1 MSFAMS
7 YLLPIVIVAAVVVI
21 IGIIIIRNRL
31 KRKSECFDD
40 EIAESLSSITF
51 IKPQSNNEESYQA
64 VSEVN
69 AQPFDDI
76 EEALEAMFADRYIT
90 GSDEKSIISQFSDI
104 YQKANTLSN
113 RLEFFKI
120 EPSSKLEKLLS
131 DYLNIH
137 FHVKGHNKKHIEN
150 LQERYNEFFDRCLA
164 YPLDAQQRRSIVSE
178 EDNCLVVSSA
188 GSGKTSSIV
197 GKVKFLTDIMKVEP
211 EKILLI
217 SYTNKA
223 AAELT
228 DRMGIPEL
236 RGYTFHKLALD
247 LIGQVTKQKPSICEN
262 TDALFVNIYRQ
273 LLKDLNF
280 RKSVFRYFI
289 DFQDDE
295 EDWEKRKQE
304 RMQDLA
310 AKKGTR
316 LKAMLPDM
324 DGNDIYVKS
333 LQEQKLCFV
342 LSSLGV
348 KFRYEEPY
356 EHHVADETHSQYKPD
371 FSIYY
376 ESHGQIKRIYLE
388 HFAVDEHSLVPT
400 WFATEKGLTYE
411 KANKQYNDGI
421 TWKKYL
427 HEKYGT
433 KLLYTSSA
441 DFHYFDITEKLKKML
456 TEVGVTCR
464 ERTIEELYAMVLPE
478 GSKREKAFIRL
489 VVTFVTLLKS
499 SCKSLN
505 DILSNNEDERTDFI
519 IRNIFKPVYDCY
531 QEELHRRGQI
541 DFTDAI
547 LMATDLC
554 RQHHPVQYEHIIVD
568 EFQDI
573 SVDRYQF
580 LLALRA
586 GNPPAKLYC
595 VGDDWQSI
603 YRFSGSDMAL
613 FNSFEEFF
621 GPTDM
626 NKIET
631 TYRFGEPLVGYSSW
645 FIQKNAVQIRK
656 NIHPFNDQAR
666 TELLFQPYDRNDYCN
681 VIGHLVASIPA
692 EKSIFLLGRYSF
704 DDYYLSFMYQSI
716 KEAGKFFYVIGGRK
730 IEFLTVHKSKGLE
743 ADYVIILQCNRDV
756 YGFPSMVSDDPV
768 LDVVLTKSDK
778 YPHGEER
785 RLFYVAI
792 TRAKVKT
799 IVMYDKRYPSVFV
812 DEFMH
817 PEKVNEQA
825 QQLYPNANKK
835 WTRAED
841 DYLLTLHSEGK
852 SIKQISQKMG
862 RSQTSIIMRLGKLST
877 DTKFLRKRGRDRGI
891 SGFGMWKL

>member
-1 MSFAMS
+1 MS
-7 YLLPIVIVAAVVVI
+7 YPLLICIIVAVVAITVIV
-21 IGIIIIRNRL
+21 IIRNRL
-31 KRKSECFDD
+31 KEKSDNFDD
-40 EIAESLSSITF
+40 EIADAVSALQPISSYEA
-51 IKPQSNNEESYQA
+51 SRQA
-64 VSEVN
+64 VSKAN
-69 AQPFDDI
+69 TQSFDDI
-76 EEALEAMFADRYIT
+76 EEALEALFAERYMT
-90 GSDEKSIISQFSDI
+90 GSDEKSITSQFSDI
-104 YQKANTLSN
+104 YQEAYTLANK
-113 RLEFFKI
+113 LEIFKI
-120 EPSSKLEKLLS
+120 EPSYRLEKLLS
-131 DYLNIH
+131 DYGNIH
-137 FHVKGHNKKHIEN
+137 NLVKRHNEKYIN
-150 LQERYNEFFDRCLA
+150 NQLERYSKFFDSCLA
-164 YPLDAQQRRSIVSE
+164 YPLDAQQRRSIMSE

-197 GKVKFLTDIMKVEP
+197 GKVKYLTDIKKVDP
-211 EKILLI
+211 ERILLI

-228 DRMGIPEL
+228 DRMGIAGL

-262 TDALFVNIYRQ
+262 TDALFVGIYRQ
-273 LLKDLNF
+273 LLKDEDF

-289 DFQDDE
+289 DYQDDE
-295 EDWEKRKQE
+295 ADWEKRKNE
-304 RMQDLA
+304 RRQDLA
-310 AKKGTR
+310 AQKVTR

-333 LQEQKLCFV
+333 VQEQKLCFV

-348 KFRYEEPY
+348 KFRYEEQY
-356 EHHVADETHSQYKPD
+356 EHKVADETHSQYKPD

-376 ESHGQIKRIYLE
+376 ESHGQTKRIYLE

-411 KANKQYNDGI
+411 EANQQYNDGI

-441 DFHYFDITEKLKKML
+441 DFHYFDIKDKLKQML
-456 TEVGVTCR
+456 TDAGVKCK
-464 ERTIEELYAMVLPE
+464 EKTIEELYAMILPE

-489 VVTFVTLLKS
+489 AVTFATLLKS

-505 DILSNNEDERTDFI
+505 GILAKNDDERTDFI
-519 IRNIFKPVYDCY
+519 IRNIFKPVYDSY
-531 QEELHRRGQI
+531 QEELHKRGQI

-547 LMATDLC
+547 LTATELC
-554 RQHHPVQYEHIIVD
+554 KQYHPVQYDYIIVD

-621 GPTDM
+621 GPTDI

-645 FIQKNAVQIRK
+645 FIQKNAVQIK
-656 NIHPFNDQAR
+656 KDIHPFNSQR
-666 TELLFQPYDRNDYCN
+666 KTELLFQPYDRNDYCN
-681 VIGHLVASIPA
+681 VIGQLVASIPA
-692 EKSIFLLGRYSF
+692 DKSIFLLGRYSF

-716 KEAGKFFYVIGGRK
+716 KETGKFFYIIGGRK
-730 IEFLTVHKSKGLE
+730 IEFLTAHKSKGLE

-799 IVMYDKRYPSVFV
+799 IVMYDRRYPSVFV
-812 DEFMH
+812 DEFLN
-817 PEKVNEQA
+817 PEKVTEESQT
-825 QQLYPNANKK
+825 LHPNANKK
-835 WTRAED
+835 WTKAED
-841 DYLLTLHSEGK
+841 RFLLTLHSEGRTV
-852 SIKQISQKMG
+852 KQISQKMG
-862 RSQTSIIMRLGKLST
+862 RSQTSIIMRLGKL
-877 DTKFLRKRGRDRGI
+877 GI
-891 SGFGMWKL
+891 G

>member
-21 IGIIIIRNRL
+21 IGIIIIRNWL

-137 FHVKGHNKKHIEN
+137 FHVKRHNKKHIEN
-150 LQERYNEFFDRCLA
+150 LQERYNDFFGRCLA

-666 TELLFQPYDRNDYCN
+666 TELLFQPYDKNDYCN

-841 DYLLTLHSEGK
+841 DYLLTLHGEGK